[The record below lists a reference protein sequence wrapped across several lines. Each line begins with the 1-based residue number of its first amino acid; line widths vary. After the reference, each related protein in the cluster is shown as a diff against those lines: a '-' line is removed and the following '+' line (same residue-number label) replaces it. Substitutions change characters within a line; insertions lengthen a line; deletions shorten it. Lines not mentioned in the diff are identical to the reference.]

1 MDNIVLEGLRPPPSL
16 LPFQKPPLGLP
27 TILGNLPISENFRTP
42 PSPPPPP
49 SPNFQGKFSRDL
61 NFIAQ
66 TSLAHT
72 A

>member
-27 TILGNLPISENFRTP
+27 TILGNLPISDNFRTP

-49 SPNFQGKFSRDL
+49 RLSRQIFKGPKTL
-61 NFIAQ
+61 
-66 TSLAHT
+66 
-72 A
+72 